1 MTGVNPVEALGL
13 FVGIPVAFAIVVV
26 IAVGASSWTRS
37 GRVTGDYDAGP
48 FMVVS
53 SAPLPDPSV
62 VADESSIAPVA
73 GGGVSARW

>member
-1 MTGVNPVEALGL
+1 MNPVEALGL
-13 FVGIPVAFAIVVV
+13 FLGIPLAVAVVIA

-62 VADESSIAPVA
+62 ISDETSIVPAA

>member
-1 MTGVNPVEALGL
+1 VSAVNPVEALGL
-13 FVGIPVAFAIVVV
+13 FLGIPLALAAVVA

-48 FMVVS
+48 FMVLS
-53 SAPLPDPSV
+53 SAPLPDPSL
-62 VADESSIAPVA
+62 VADENSISPVV